1 MFFKNSTHMMLITIL
16 STVFFC
22 TTTQA
27 IADNERRYI
36 TVTGKGKISATPD
49 IAWVLSG
56 VSTHAK
62 TASEA
67 LNKNN
72 NLMQGVIQVLRDAK
86 IKDKNIQTSGFN
98 VHPVYD
104 YPKNSTPPKLTSYR
118 VSNTVTVKIIDIDKL
133 GELLDKLVSSGSNK
147 ISGIRLGFDNNMELL
162 NEARKNA
169 IANARNKAQLY
180 AQAADVNV
188 GNVVSINELNTRLPQ
203 PVYRHA
209 EMDRAK
215 MMASSVPV
223 IRGEQDISTSVTV
236 VYELKN

>member
-1 MFFKNSTHMMLITIL
+1 MFFKNSLYLMLAIIF
-16 STVFFC
+16 SVVFFS

-27 IADNERRYI
+27 IADSERRYI

-49 IAWVLSG
+49 IAWVSSG

-67 LNKNN
+67 LIKNN
-72 NLMQGVIQVLRDAK
+72 NLMQAVIQVLINAN
-86 IKDKNIQTSGFN
+86 IKDKNIQTSGFS

-104 YPKNSTPPKLTSYR
+104 YPKNSTSPKLTSYR
-118 VSNTVTVKIIDIDKL
+118 VSNTVTVKITDIDKL

-147 ISGIRLGFDNNMELL
+147 ISGIRLGFDNNLELL

-169 IANARNKAQLY
+169 IANAKSKAQLY
-180 AQAADVNV
+180 AQAADVDL
-188 GNVVSINELNTRLPQ
+188 GNVVSISELDTRLPQ
-203 PVYRHA
+203 PVYWHA
-209 EMDRAK
+209 EMGQTK
-215 MMASSVPV
+215 MMARPVPV
-223 IRGEQDISTSVTV
+223 MKGEQDISTSVTV